1 MGSRSGWCCA
11 RGVAGFG
18 QGFLDSRVNTN
29 VYNAVMAIAGQ
40 VSLVNHALAGCII
53 PSVWLHIREANR
65 GLFRAGSEYMIH
77 TGKLS
82 IHRKISGCLPQPRTD
97 SAKLILL
104 LQS

>member
-1 MGSRSGWCCA
+1 VKSAANFDFCFDAVGAWVGSGSGWCCA

-53 PSVWLHIREANR
+53 PSVWLHIRR
-65 GLFRAGSEYMIH
+65 LTGGFSEQDQD
-77 TGKLS
+77 T
-82 IHRKISGCLPQPRTD
+82 
-97 SAKLILL
+97 
-104 LQS
+104 